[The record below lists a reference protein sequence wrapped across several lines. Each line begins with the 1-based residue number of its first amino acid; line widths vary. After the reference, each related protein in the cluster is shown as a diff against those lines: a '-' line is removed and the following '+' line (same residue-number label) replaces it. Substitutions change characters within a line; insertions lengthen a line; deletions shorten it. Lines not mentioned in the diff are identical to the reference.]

1 MQAYEFYAKPEN
13 GMIPIPEQY
22 KNLITDQVMVIVL
35 EKEPWRFNRE
45 EASARKKTD
54 LLSPPDLKTKG
65 WKFNR
70 EEANER

>member
-13 GMIPIPEQY
+13 GTIQIPEKY
-22 KNLITDQVMVIVL
+22 KNLITDDVMVIVL
-35 EKEPWRFNRE
+35 DKKPWKFNRD
-45 EASARKKTD
+45 EATARRKTD
-54 LLSPPDLKTKG
+54 LLPPPILKTKG